1 MSNAR
6 VTVDASGDFR
16 AIAIAAGAPDP
27 TEIIYHEDT
36 GELEVVGVQQA
47 NLDTALTTIFDR
59 SAPATVAAKTRK
71 IEDMAAACRAAIE
84 SGFQS
89 TAGGKHTTPQWYD
102 SKMEDQLNLTGNVA
116 AGDDTIH
123 AHRDSQG
130 GVKVYDNHSNTQLR
144 QVLRDGRSVKL
155 GHLQTFAAKKVQVLA
170 AVTLADLDG
179 IVWS

>member
-6 VTVDASGDFR
+6 VLVDASKNLR
-16 AIAIAAGAPDP
+16 AIAVAAGAPDP

-36 GELEVVGVQQA
+36 GELEVAGVQQA
-47 NLDTALTTIFDR
+47 NLDTALASVLSGT
-59 SAPATVAAKTRK
+59 APATTADKTEK
-71 IEDMAAACRAAIE
+71 IGDMAAACRAAIE
-84 SGFQS
+84 GEFPS
-89 TAGGKHTTPQWYD
+89 TAGGKHPLPQWYD

-123 AHRDSQG
+123 AHRDVQG
-130 GVKVYDNHSNTQLR
+130 GVKVYDSHSNVQLR

-170 AVTLADLDG
+170 AVTMADLD
-179 IVWS
+179 IIIW